1 MLFLIGTACVL
12 SVLLVLIISLFCDA
26 DVTTLAYEKWGKD
39 LKNELQGKV
48 VWITGASTGI
58 VERNEAFYSWLFRQ
72 IQISSLRNWS
82 SNGY

>member
-26 DVTTLAYEKWGKD
+26 DVTTLAYEKWGKK
-39 LKNELQGKV
+39 LKNELEGKV

-58 VERNEAFYSWLFRQ
+58 VERNEAVHSWLFRQ
-72 IQISSLRNWS
+72 I
-82 SNGY
+82 